1 KYLVYA
7 IRSGKDGRIY
17 VGMTAEM
24 GRGPCGDGSGYTK
37 STKAYIPWELIF
49 IKEALD
55 RLEARRLE
63 KYYKSGVG
71 KEYLKA
77 LNLSNGP
84 VVQRIPACR
93 QAGNRCCEEVFSIC
107 NKKW

>member
-1 KYLVYA
+1 MKKYLVYA
-7 IRSGKDGRIY
+7 IRSRKDGRIY
-17 VGMTAEM
+17 VGMTADLDRRLKEHAN
-24 GRGPCGDGSGYTK
+24 GHTK

-49 IKEALD
+49 IREASG

-77 LNLSNGP
+77 LNLTNGP
-84 VVQRIPACR
+84 VVQRI
-93 QAGNRCCEEVFSIC
+93 E
-107 NKKW
+107 